1 MNEKQTHTRFFSY
14 PKPPEYFVNDYGLL
28 ANADETQAGSRNP
41 TQRMLNT
48 TYLKRKLPF
57 RILR

>member
-41 TQRMLNT
+41 T
-48 TYLKRKLPF
+48 
-57 RILR
+57 